1 MTRAAD
7 LARDRQ
13 QSELADRLGEA
24 TTHWLRHK
32 CFSHLAQATRDLIDT
47 GKAIS
52 MLCGGITESGVA
64 IALILAKERFGS
76 TLTINGTA
84 DFKRLVVDAVAKN
97 GLDVHFS
104 DKARN
109 VSLAA
114 RRTELEIGKGG
125 QSIVPANDR
134 PQHVDNTNRAS
145 RDLADRLD
153 LTKPIEELN
162 GLGQAAEQISRVI
175 APKLETHVPE
185 PERAA
190 FVGDVAKSLGIPDRD
205 QPAGDL
211 AFTQWQAQRST
222 YAQASAQRTPGP
234 AVTATPHPAQD
245 DTQSPS
251 KLVRP

>member
-1 MTRAAD
+1 
-7 LARDRQ
+7 
-13 QSELADRLGEA
+13 
-24 TTHWLRHK
+24 
-32 CFSHLAQATRDLIDT
+32 
-47 GKAIS
+47 

-64 IALILAKERFGS
+64 IALTLAKERFGS

-84 DFKRLVVDAVAKN
+84 DSKRLVVDAVAKN

-114 RRTELEIGKGG
+114 RRTELEIEKGG

-153 LTKPIEELN
+153 LTKPIEELH
-162 GLGQAAEQISRVI
+162 GQGQAAEQISRVI

-190 FVGDVAKSLGIPDRD
+190 FVGDVAKSLGIPIATSQRATRRSRNGKPSALVMLRRPLSEPRG
-205 QPAGDL
+205 QRLLLHPTRRRTIRRAL
-211 AFTQWQAQRST
+211 ASLSGPKSSGVKPCPCLKPMCAV
-222 YAQASAQRTPGP
+222 RTE
-234 AVTATPHPAQD
+234 
-245 DTQSPS
+245 S
-251 KLVRP
+251 